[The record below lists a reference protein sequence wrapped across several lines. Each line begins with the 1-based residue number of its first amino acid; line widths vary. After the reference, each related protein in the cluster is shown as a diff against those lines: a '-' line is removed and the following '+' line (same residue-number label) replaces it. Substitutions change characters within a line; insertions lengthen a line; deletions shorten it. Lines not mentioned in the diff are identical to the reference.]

1 MTFVSLNMTWGYS
14 VLFCY
19 CILFLCCSSY
29 SPHNKQV
36 KETGQHEN
44 KGELNTTRWESD
56 IVVMVGMFV
65 RMKEETNYD
74 DVCSIEWFKFLWV
87 SNRFVDVRLLFC
99 VMFFA
104 SSSSNLLCA
113 NWIINLVLWLFTFG
127 EKEIITIIKTLLAD
141 CLLSGFFSSALF
153 CA

>member
-1 MTFVSLNMTWGYS
+1 MGIFCSVLLLYS
-14 VLFCY
+14 VS
-19 CILFLCCSSY
+19 CSSY

-36 KETGQHEN
+36 KETDQCEN